1 MPTRITQT
9 GCQAGATL
17 RLKVEG
23 ALTLADAE
31 LLEAICNELCEQS
44 RSGIHVDLADITFL
58 DSESASVLCRL
69 KGQGIS
75 LLDDLL
81 ANFLW
86 MVCHLGSKYD
96 GDRPQQIDPVEN
108 DPAQYR

>member
-1 MPTRITQT
+1 MPTRITQI
-9 GCQAGATL
+9 GCQPDAKR

-23 ALTLADAE
+23 TLTLADAE

-44 RSGIHVDLADITFL
+44 RAGIRVDLADITFL

-75 LLDDLL
+75 LEGLDLFVRKVVEMAEKS
-81 ANFLW
+81 AN
-86 MVCHLGSKYD
+86 S
-96 GDRPQQIDPVEN
+96 
-108 DPAQYR
+108 